1 LAKEILK
8 NSWPLMLASAA
19 GFIYL
24 RIDQVMIGAMMG
36 NYEVGLYAAAVKLV
50 EVWYFIPVIICA
62 SLFPAIVNAKKT
74 SVEMYRRRLKNL
86 YILMIVISVAI
97 AVPVS
102 LLAKPITYILFGNGY
117 LESVNILRIYIWSSV
132 GFFLG
137 MAVSQYLMAED
148 LIKTIF
154 WLNFLAMLIN
164 IFLNLIFI
172 PAFGLLGAAWAT
184 SISYLTVPIIVFGY
198 KIFKKFY

>member
-1 LAKEILK
+1 
-8 NSWPLMLASAA
+8 
-19 GFIYL
+19 
-24 RIDQVMIGAMMG
+24 
-36 NYEVGLYAAAVKLV
+36 
-50 EVWYFIPVIICA
+50 
-62 SLFPAIVNAKKT
+62 
-74 SVEMYRRRLKNL
+74 
-86 YILMIVISVAI
+86 
-97 AVPVS
+97 
-102 LLAKPITYILFGNGY
+102 
-117 LESVNILRIYIWSSV
+117 WSSV